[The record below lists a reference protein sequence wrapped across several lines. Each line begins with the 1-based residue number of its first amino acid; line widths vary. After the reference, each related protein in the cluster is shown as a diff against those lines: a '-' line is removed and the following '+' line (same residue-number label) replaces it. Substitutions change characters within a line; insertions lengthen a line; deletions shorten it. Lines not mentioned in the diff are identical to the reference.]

1 MLDFTSGFAAK
12 IREYLDF
19 RKSLGFSNDH
29 RKHLLRFDM
38 YCSQFGKTTD
48 ILTKDIV
55 CGWISYEIASDRHCL
70 ENKAAAIRAFA
81 RHIGGNSY
89 ILPADRIPKTPN
101 FIPYILSDEELV
113 RLFSAIDAARNK
125 HDPFLSETMRVLFRL
140 LYSSGLRPGEGR
152 RVQIS
157 DIDFTT
163 GEILIRKSK
172 KNKDRLIV
180 VSDDM
185 RKLLFSYRNRRMM
198 LPFTDNSLFVHTNG
212 IPLKEYE
219 INGYM
224 RQCWKAAN
232 PDVEPQSLPKLRPY
246 DLRHLFASTL
256 LQKWLDEGRDL
267 YAMLP
272 YLRAYMGHV
281 HFEDTA
287 YYIHILP
294 DRLSASQGINWQHID
309 SIGLEGSIWQH

>member
-1 MLDFTSGFAAK
+1 MPWSAAE
-12 IREYLDF
+12 RY
-19 RKSLGFSNDH
+19 GH
-29 RKHLLRFDM
+29 
-38 YCSQFGKTTD
+38 
-48 ILTKDIV
+48 
-55 CGWISYEIASDRHCL
+55 
-70 ENKAAAIRAFA
+70 
-81 RHIGGNSY
+81 
-89 ILPADRIPKTPN
+89 
-101 FIPYILSDEELV
+101 
-113 RLFSAIDAARNK
+113 K

-180 VSDDM
+180 VSDNM

-224 RQCWKAAN
+224 CQCWKAAN

-246 DLRHLFASTL
+246 DLRHLFVSTL

-287 YYIHILP
+287 YYIHILS

-309 SIGLEGSIWQH
+309 SIGLEGSIWKH